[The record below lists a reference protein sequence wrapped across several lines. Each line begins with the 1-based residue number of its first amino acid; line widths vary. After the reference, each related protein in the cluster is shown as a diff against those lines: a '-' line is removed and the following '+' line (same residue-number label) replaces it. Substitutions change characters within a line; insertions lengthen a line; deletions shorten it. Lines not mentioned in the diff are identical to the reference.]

1 MKRILLLL
9 LCLGGLQAALAQAP
23 TITGDTMM
31 CPYTDGTATITNG
44 ITYDS
49 YQWFSKFW
57 FTEDEYVAIEG
68 ATAASFTYDWFTYD
82 QSLFKVVV
90 TLNNETFESNAIQI
104 DSYNWMGFSVNYP
117 IDNDTMT
124 YNPDTEGFF
133 LCEGATV
140 LLSTNE
146 FFINME
152 WYKDGVLLPG
162 ETGNTY
168 LITGPGSYH
177 AVGYAGVC
185 PQNSNS
191 NVGQPIVV
199 DMNSECNLS
208 IDNPEL
214 ASTIKLYPN
223 PAKNFLNLELGNSSE
238 FTSYSIIDISGKVLA
253 EQTITSENNI
263 IPVNHLSDGFYILK
277 LDGNNFSTTKKF
289 IKN

>member
-9 LCLGGLQAALAQAP
+9 LCLGGLQAAWAQAP

-177 AVGYAGVC
+177 AVGYASVC